1 MGGEML
7 FSDKEC
13 RRRSSPS
20 CASWCRKNAGP
31 TSGAQRCPVITS
43 ASETTRL
50 GIHECAAGPSGP
62 AGGLIVER
70 NLRLCGCRSV
80 WDLRNNYDAGVPPA
94 SFLVYGSQGPPCDPK
109 LTSTITHPRLRS
121 PHA

>member
-1 MGGEML
+1 ML
-7 FSDKEC
+7 FFFFFQAEDGI
-13 RRRSSPS
+13 RDSSVTGVQTCALPI
-20 CASWCRKNAGP
+20 CLGDAPALLASWCRKNAGP

-62 AGGLIVER
+62 AGGSIVER

-80 WDLRNNYDAGVPPA
+80 VYLRNHYDAGVPPA
-94 SFLVYGSQGPPCDPK
+94 PFFVHAPHVPP
-109 LTSTITHPRLRS
+109 
-121 PHA
+121 